1 MFTKAFWGNAGSLK
15 GDFIKLWRIENMNP
29 PKFGQ
34 RRAPEGGSSMNKRQ
48 LYKLSS
54 RLLPKTHF
62 FSGVFLFWVS
72 VSSSLLNTGKIPL

>member
-1 MFTKAFWGNAGSLK
+1 
-15 GDFIKLWRIENMNP
+15 MNP

-62 FSGVFLFWVS
+62 FSGVFLF
-72 VSSSLLNTGKIPL
+72 